1 MMKYIKSTIIQAR
14 KKNHRHKECFYIETA
29 LNDEAL
35 LQSFLSFLTS
45 DWLPLSEQ
53 KIIISLHKGKPN

>member
-35 LQSFLSFLTS
+35 L
-45 DWLPLSEQ
+45 
-53 KIIISLHKGKPN
+53 